1 MNRNKYQLLPP
12 LEQIE
17 YDNLK
22 ASIKEV
28 GVTVPIIYDENGD
41 VLDGH
46 HRLQIIEELGIKDF
60 PKLVKRGLT
69 EAEKRSLA
77 RSVNIHR
84 RHLNRAQ
91 RRSLIVD
98 ELMDNP
104 TLPNLQ
110 IAQRLGVSDHT
121 VAKIRKD
128 LGLEV
133 KVMGA
138 DGKEYVPTHVDKI
151 TNEKLVY
158 SIVFKDNEDY
168 LSWMLIARAVK
179 KAGPGRLISETMIDL
194 VTDALKAKGINVG

>member
-1 MNRNKYQLLPP
+1 MIRNKYQLLPP
-12 LEQIE
+12 LEVVE
-17 YDNLK
+17 YENLK
-22 ASIKEV
+22 ADIAAN
-28 GVTVPIIYDENGD
+28 GVAVPIIYDENGD

-46 HRLQIIEELGIKDF
+46 HRLQICEELGIKDF
-60 PKLVKRGLT
+60 PKIVKAGLT
-69 EAEKRSLA
+69 EAQKRSLA
-77 RSVNIHR
+77 RAVNIHR

-104 TLPNLQ
+104 TMPNLQ

-138 DGKEYVPTHVDKI
+138 DGKEYVPVHVDKI

-158 SIVFKDNEDY
+158 SIVFQNEADY
-168 LSWMLIARAVK
+168 RRWMLLAREVK
-179 KAGPGRLISETMIDL
+179 KLGRGKLISETLIDL
-194 VTDALKAKGINVG
+194 TQNALKAAGVDIP